1 MAVQLIFRALGVF
14 CLALALAF
22 LADALD
28 VAFVFADALDLA
40 FAFAD
45 APDFA
50 LAFADVVDL
59 ALADFAVAL
68 RLAFCFALGSA
79 VGLSLRALAVADGWG
94 SVRPTRGRS
103 SNTSVKWA

>member
-22 LADALD
+22 L
-28 VAFVFADALDLA
+28 ADALDLA